1 MYWSFKNCL
10 HFLMVKHLLSILN
23 HLLRTSASLIL
34 IFCLASS
41 SLAAGEDNAKK
52 ALRYAPRKMAIPLK
66 LLPRDKYGLID
77 WAESVRMKLISPI
90 SSLDGSMEEKPY
102 YAPVIIK
109 SKMAVMTDALF
120 PHDVHA
126 YWLNCKTCHPGIFV
140 QAKGGNIDMTMWDI
154 LDGKYCGR
162 CHDRVAFPLRE
173 CYRCHL
179 DRNVET
185 TVK

>member
-1 MYWSFKNCL
+1 MT
-10 HFLMVKHLLSILN
+10 ILN
-23 HLLRTSASLIL
+23 HFLRTSASLIL

-41 SLAAGEDNAKK
+41 SLAAGKDKENK
-52 ALRYAPRKMAIPLK
+52 ASRYAPRKMAVPLT

-77 WAESVRMKLISPI
+77 WAESVRMKLFSPI

-102 YAPVIIK
+102 DAPVIIK
-109 SKMAVMTDALF
+109 SKMAVMTDVLF
-120 PHDVHA
+120 PHDVHT
-126 YWLNCKTCHPGIFV
+126 YWLSCKTCHPGIFV
-140 QAKGGNIDMTMWDI
+140 QARGGNEDMTMWNI
-154 LDGKYCGR
+154 TDGKYCGR

-179 DRNVET
+179 GLNVET

>member
-1 MYWSFKNCL
+1 MK
-10 HFLMVKHLLSILN
+10 

-34 IFCLASS
+34 VLCLAFS
-41 SLAAGEDNAKK
+41 SLAASGKK
-52 ALRYAPRKMAIPLK
+52 TYTYSLYDSLRKMAVPLT

-77 WAESVRMKLISPI
+77 WAEGVRMKLISPI
-90 SSLDGSMEEKPY
+90 SSLEGSMEEKTY
-102 YAPVIIK
+102 DTPVIIK
-109 SKMAVMTDALF
+109 SKMAVMTDVLF

-126 YWLNCKTCHPGIFV
+126 YWLSCKTCHPGIFV
-140 QAKGGNIDMTMWDI
+140 QTKGGNIDMTMWDI